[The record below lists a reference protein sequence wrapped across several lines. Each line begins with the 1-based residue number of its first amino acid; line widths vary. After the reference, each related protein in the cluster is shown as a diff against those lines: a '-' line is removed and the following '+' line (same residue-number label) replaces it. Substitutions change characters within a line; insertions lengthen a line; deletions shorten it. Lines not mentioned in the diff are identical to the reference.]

1 MSTVV
6 FENRV
11 RYAETD
17 QQGVVFYG
25 NYVTYQD
32 EAFTSFLDA
41 VGYDQGSMK
50 EQGWD
55 IHAVNLDLDFHQ
67 PAEFGDHL
75 ENEFRIDSI
84 GTTSFQ
90 SEYVARQ
97 KGENDLV
104 VEGRVTHVAVNEP
117 QGETVRVPDDF
128 REAVRAFQDV
138 PPDEA

>member
-41 VGYDQGSMK
+41 VGYDQESMRD
-50 EQGWD
+50 QGWD
-55 IHAVNLDLDFHQ
+55 IHAVNLDLDFRKS
-67 PAEFGDHL
+67 AEFGDVL
-75 ENEFRIDSI
+75 ENEFRIDAI
-84 GTTSFQ
+84 GTSSFQ
-90 SEYVARQ
+90 SEYLARRQ
-97 KGENDLV
+97 GEDDPV
-104 VEGRVTHVAVNEP
+104 VEGRVTHVAVDEP

-138 PPDEA
+138 PPDDD